1 GRGLW
6 GEEEGRPSSWPASTT
21 SLVSSGNVSIE
32 WPGMNHVVLR
42 SYLSNSLRRRR
53 DPTSPAKRPREMS
66 SGESAPPYE
75 PSQPATAS
83 TSTPMQQK
91 SSFAIPPPRD
101 SWGLALHCYDMC
113 ALCGVLRE
121 EHWAE
126 DGGRRGRTLR
136 VQLLNRVLDHFGL
149 HLDDWGG
156 RIYMLSDRT
165 GRSVVVANLGSLW
178 VEAER
183 FAGR

>member
-1 GRGLW
+1 
-6 GEEEGRPSSWPASTT
+6 
-21 SLVSSGNVSIE
+21 
-32 WPGMNHVVLR
+32 
-42 SYLSNSLRRRR
+42 
-53 DPTSPAKRPREMS
+53 
-66 SGESAPPYE
+66 
-75 PSQPATAS
+75 
-83 TSTPMQQK
+83 
-91 SSFAIPPPRD
+91 
-101 SWGLALHCYDMC
+101 MC
-113 ALCGVLRE
+113 ALCGVLME

-149 HLDDWGG
+149 RLDDWGG

-183 FAGR
+183 FAGRPLDPLDPELVAALAG